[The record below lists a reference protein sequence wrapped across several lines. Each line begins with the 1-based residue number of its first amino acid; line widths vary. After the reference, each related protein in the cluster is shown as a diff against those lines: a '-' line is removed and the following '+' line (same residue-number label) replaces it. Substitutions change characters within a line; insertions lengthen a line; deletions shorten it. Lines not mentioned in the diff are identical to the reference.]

1 MLVAHNPRVISS
13 HFYLLGKIIKDI
25 VVRNYVCRCLN
36 SVINFR
42 KIDKFTAEYFANR
55 LLSETNAEY
64 RLMVGIMSN
73 DFCEKSCFGRNAR
86 SW

>member
-1 MLVAHNPRVISS
+1 M
-13 HFYLLGKIIKDI
+13 
-25 VVRNYVCRCLN
+25 
-36 SVINFR
+36 INFR

-86 SW
+86 SWSET